1 MKDLS
6 QRAEFGR
13 FAEERAAEEM
23 LLRGYIVRERN
34 WRPKNSHLEVD
45 IICQQDDTIIFVEVK
60 ARNPED
66 EDPAEAVD
74 EKKQRRLVRAAEIY
88 LRQQPYDFYYRFDIV
103 TVTGTMEDYVL
114 DHIEDAFLPPPDSPL
129 NRDSRH
135 IYVELKNKH
144 NTMNSASSQKTY
156 MKMQGKL
163 LEDDQAVC
171 YLVEVISKNQR
182 MNLGKLHW
190 TDSRVLTAIY
200 AVCQ

>member
-1 MKDLS
+1 M
-6 QRAEFGR
+6 
-13 FAEERAAEEM
+13 
-23 LLRGYIVRERN
+23 
-34 WRPKNSHLEVD
+34 
-45 IICQQDDTIIFVEVK
+45 
-60 ARNPED
+60 
-66 EDPAEAVD
+66 
-74 EKKQRRLVRAAEIY
+74 
-88 LRQQPYDFYYRFDIV
+88 
-103 TVTGTMEDYVL
+103 
-114 DHIEDAFLPPPDSPL
+114 